1 MLQCNE
7 CVTALS
13 IKLGVISDL
22 ITSVILVTIVS
33 LYDKVSA
40 NTASSVQNVT
50 KNRTD
55 HRMHVEGPQICQIN
69 HWNNSFQN
77 MYSMNSKN

>member
-22 ITSVILVTIVS
+22 ITLVILATIVS
-33 LYDKVSA
+33 SYDKVSA
-40 NTASSVQNVT
+40 NTASSVPKCYEKSDRSQVA
-50 KNRTD
+50 RTGSPD
-55 HRMHVEGPQICQIN
+55 MPN
-69 HWNNSFQN
+69 
-77 MYSMNSKN
+77 

>member
-22 ITSVILVTIVS
+22 ITLVILATIVS
-33 LYDKVSA
+33 SYDKVSA
-40 NTASSVQNVT
+40 NTASSVPKCYKKLDGSQDARRGSPDMPNQPL
-50 KNRTD
+50 
-55 HRMHVEGPQICQIN
+55 EQ
-69 HWNNSFQN
+69 
-77 MYSMNSKN
+77 

>member
-22 ITSVILVTIVS
+22 ITLVILATIVS
-33 LYDKVSA
+33 SYDKVSA
-40 NTASSVQNVT
+40 NTASSVPKCYKKSDGSQDARRGYPDMPN
-50 KNRTD
+50 
-55 HRMHVEGPQICQIN
+55 
-69 HWNNSFQN
+69 
-77 MYSMNSKN
+77 